1 MMHEDEFSNLMANY
15 KELRKE
21 GIKFPARDPN
31 EKFMICFK
39 GAKSPIFDVIED
51 VSSRNSL

>member
-1 MMHEDEFSNLMANY
+1 MHEDEFSNLMANY